1 MSMRTRSPAW
11 RQIAAAALL
20 VTAGTVAGP
29 VAAHAQIAR
38 HPTGVNVSALGVTTV
53 FITYGNLGGAVP
65 AEAMWCGE
73 LVPASPD
80 VGFRCDPSSI
90 FGILPARYDL
100 SRQSGSGVLTDIM
113 TIPASVARR
122 AYQAAASGANSDYFY
137 VRRFVDPAGGPDQYV
152 TVTCRMSAGGAR
164 TPFALTDVHVAFA
177 SADPVTVVAHGA
189 RPPAVAARIAYNGT
203 GRLSGRWEVVRPGEE
218 PPRAVDLLPEASLPL
233 EQRVR
238 QRRYSEV
245 GRFDV
250 FLPPVGVVTLPG
262 PDPDR
267 MPTDASGEYL
277 LLLRIE
283 ATDDKEGD
291 SDLDAARA
299 GTGIVHGGGVAG
311 FPIPPL
317 RYYAGNGFSAGVA
330 TSGFRTLPPAV
341 RMGRGV
347 PTLFEWTAHP
357 TALLYRVEFA
367 DMNRR
372 HVLGALLPAAETF
385 YRAPGWLADR
395 VSSASLLWRVT
406 ALGAGGSVLAT
417 TPWTTRAID
426 ETDPLRP

>member
-1 MSMRTRSPAW
+1 MRTRSPA
-11 RQIAAAALL
+11 RPQVAAVALL
-20 VTAGTVAGP
+20 VAAGAVAAP
-29 VAAHAQIAR
+29 VATHAQIAR

-90 FGILPARYDL
+90 FGILPARYNL

-177 SADPVTVVAHGA
+177 GADPITVVAPGA
-189 RPPAVAARIAYNGT
+189 RPPAVSARIVYNGT

-218 PPRAVDLLPEASLPL
+218 PPRAEDLLPEAALPL

-238 QRRYSEV
+238 QRRYTEV

-267 MPTDASGEYL
+267 MPTDASGEYM

-291 SDLDAARA
+291 SELDAALA
-299 GTGIVHGGGVAG
+299 GSGIVHGGGVAG
-311 FPIPPL
+311 FAIPPL
-317 RYYAGNGFSAGVA
+317 RYYAGYGFSAGVA
-330 TSGFRTLPPAV
+330 ASGFRTLTTADRV
-341 RMGRGV
+341 GRGV
-347 PTLFEWTAHP
+347 PTVFEWSPHP

-372 HVLGALLPAAETF
+372 PVLAALTPAGETS
-385 YRAPGWLADR
+385 YQAPSWLADR
-395 VSSASLLWRVT
+395 VSSPSLLWRVI

-417 TPWTTRAID
+417 TPWTERAVE
-426 ETDPLRP
+426 ET

>member
-11 RQIAAAALL
+11 RQITAAALL
-20 VTAGTVAGP
+20 VTAGAMAGP
-29 VAAHAQIAR
+29 AAAHAQIAR

-73 LVPASPD
+73 LVPESPD

-100 SRQSGSGVLTDIM
+100 SRQSGTGVLTDIM
-113 TIPASVARR
+113 TIPGSFARR
-122 AYQAAASGANSDYFY
+122 AYQAAAAGANSDYFY

-177 SADPVTVVAHGA
+177 SADPVTVVAPGA
-189 RPPAVAARIAYNGT
+189 QPPAVAARIVYNGT
-203 GRLSGRWEVVRPGEE
+203 GRLSGRWEVVRPGDE
-218 PPRAVDLLPEASLPL
+218 PPRAEDLLPEAALPL

-238 QRRYSEV
+238 QRRYTEV

-267 MPTDASGEYL
+267 MPTDASGEYM

-291 SDLDAARA
+291 SELVAARA
-299 GTGIVHGGGVAG
+299 GSGIVHGGGVAG
-311 FPIPPL
+311 FAIPPL
-317 RYYAGNGFSAGVA
+317 RYYAGHSFSAGVA
-330 TSGFRTLPPAV
+330 PSGFRTLTPAD
-341 RMGRGV
+341 RMRRSV
-347 PTLFEWTAHP
+347 PTLFEWTPHP

-372 HVLGALLPAAETF
+372 RVLAALMPAGETS
-385 YRAPGWLADR
+385 YRAPIWLAER
-395 VSSASLLWRVT
+395 VSPPNLLWRVT
-406 ALGAGGSVLAT
+406 ALGVGGSVLAA
-417 TPWTTRAID
+417 TPWTTRAIE
-426 ETDPLRP
+426 ETPPRL